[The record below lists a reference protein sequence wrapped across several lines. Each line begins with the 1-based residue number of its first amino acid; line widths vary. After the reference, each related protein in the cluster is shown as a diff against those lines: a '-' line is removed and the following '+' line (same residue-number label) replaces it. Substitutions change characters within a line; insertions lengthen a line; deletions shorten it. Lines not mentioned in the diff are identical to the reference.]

1 MDRTDFDY
9 SIKVLIIG
17 EDKITVELLSDTLA
31 AIGYRTMLVGKMSEA
46 EEILESSSFDL
57 VIGDPRHSGGSWGKF
72 LQTKKKWPDLPVI
85 FITDSSDPQKDN
97 YIRNGADGILSK
109 PFRIAKIE
117 QLISNVL
124 LNFDKTA
131 TGQNKRSKTALV
143 ADDDDSILSI
153 LDNALSIL
161 GYDTVLAR
169 SGDEAL
175 EEFKKNK
182 IDIIITDFMM
192 PGLTGKEL
200 IAAAKEINPAI
211 PTIVVTGYPLAFPPG
226 MAKTEG
232 IDAYMVK
239 PFRINQLKDLLD
251 KLLPERE

>member
-1 MDRTDFDY
+1 MDRTNFDY

-17 EDKITVELLSDTLA
+17 EDKITVDLLSETLT
-31 AIGYRTMLVGKMSEA
+31 AIGYDTMVVGTMSQA
-46 EEILESSSFDL
+46 EEILESSKFDL

-72 LQTKKKWPDLPVI
+72 LQTKKKRPDLPVI
-85 FITDSSDPQKDN
+85 FITESGDREKDD
-97 YIRNGADGILSK
+97 YIRNRADGILSK
-109 PFRIAKIE
+109 PFRIAQIE

-124 LNFDKTA
+124 LNFDNTA
-131 TGQNKRSKTALV
+131 AGGNKRSKTALV

-153 LDNALSIL
+153 LNNALSIL
-161 GYDTVLAR
+161 GYDTVLAK

-175 EEFKKNK
+175 EKFKKTK

-200 IAAAKEINPAI
+200 IAAAKEIKPDI
-211 PTIVVTGYPLAFPPG
+211 PTIVITGYPLAFPPG

-239 PFRINQLKDLLD
+239 PFRINQLQELLSR
-251 KLLPERE
+251 LLPEGE

>member
-1 MDRTDFDY
+1 MDRKDFDY

-17 EDKITVELLSDTLA
+17 EDKITVELLGDTLT
-31 AIGYRTMLVGKMSEA
+31 AIGYGTMVVGTMSEA
-46 EEILESSSFDL
+46 EEILESSNFDL
-57 VIGDPRHSGGSWGKF
+57 VIGDPRHSGGSWENF
-72 LQTKKKWPDLPVI
+72 LHTKKKWPDLPVV
-85 FITDSSDPQKDN
+85 FITDSSDPKKND
-97 YIRNGADGILSK
+97 YIKNGVDGILSK

-131 TGQNKRSKTALV
+131 SDQNKKSKTALV

-161 GYDTVLAR
+161 GYDTVLAK

-175 EEFKKNK
+175 EKFKRTK

-200 IAAAKEINPAI
+200 IAAAKEIKPDI
-211 PTIVVTGYPLAFPPG
+211 PTIVITGYPLAFPPG
-226 MAKTEG
+226 IAKTEG

-239 PFRINQLKDLLD
+239 PFRINQLQELLSR
-251 KLLPERE
+251 LLPEGE